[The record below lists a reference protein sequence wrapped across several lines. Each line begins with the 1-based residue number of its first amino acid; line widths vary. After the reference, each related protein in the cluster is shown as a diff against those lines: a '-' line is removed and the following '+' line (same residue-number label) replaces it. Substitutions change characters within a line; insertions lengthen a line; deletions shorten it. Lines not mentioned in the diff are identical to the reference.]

1 MQGVATDVEKDVYEL
16 DHYQHN
22 QQHRAILDWLT
33 PVDYSPQHHEFISR
47 RQEGTGQWFL
57 RSPEF
62 QTWLKNNGQT
72 LFCPGIP
79 GAGKTII
86 AAIVIDHL
94 LANFQH
100 DPHTGIAYIYCN
112 FQRQDDQT
120 VEKLPANLLKQL
132 AQRQS
137 SLPKTVQDLYEKY
150 EESRTFPSLHQIT
163 AALRSTAAAFEKVFF
178 IIDALDECQN
188 STKLLNTLFDL
199 QTKARPNVLAT
210 SRIND
215 DIKRRFDGSATV
227 EISAANEDVLAYLN
241 GQLSLRRLD
250 FIDEDIQEKIRDAVL
265 KAAGGRYAQYSV
277 KFREWLN

>member
-1 MQGVATDVEKDVYEL
+1 MSVLDMQGVATDMGKDNHNLVYN
-16 DHYQHN
+16 QHD
-22 QQHRAILDWLT
+22 QKRQAILDWLT
-33 PVDYSPQHHEFISR
+33 PVDYSPQQHDLIR
-47 RQEGTGQWFL
+47 RQQEGTGQWFL

-62 QTWLKNNGQT
+62 QTWLENNERS

-94 LANFQH
+94 LAKSQH
-100 DPHTGIAYIYCN
+100 EPHTGIAYIYCN
-112 FQRQDDQT
+112 FQRQDEQT
-120 VEKLPANLLKQL
+120 VEKLLANLLKQL

-150 EESRTFPSLHQIT
+150 EKSGTLPSLHQIT
-163 AALRSTAAAFEKVFF
+163 AALHSTAAAFEKVFF
-178 IIDALDECQN
+178 IIDALDECQ
-188 STKLLNTLFDL
+188 SLAQTKLLDTLFDL
-199 QTKARPNVLAT
+199 QTEARANILAT

-215 DIKRRFDGSATV
+215 DIKRRFDGCATV

-250 FIDEDIQEKIRDAVL
+250 FIDEDIQEKIRDSVP
-265 KAAGGRYAQYSV
+265 KAAGGRYA
-277 KFREWLN
+277 